1 DPVSREAG
9 FLAEVEH
16 PTFGR
21 HRRLAPLVH
30 LARTPGACGPAPTLG
45 MHTEAILGGLGY
57 EAPARAALAPRG
69 VIPSP
74 ASAPPRAPDP
84 APRGL
89 AATGHPL
96 HTRALAVE
104 LRQRAD
110 GKMDIRGYVL
120 DLRKRGFVP
129 VAGDLQPSGIVHH
142 MELFGVVDPATL
154 VVETLTSRQP
164 SVAFEATA
172 TTEGESCRDLAGRVD
187 ALGGTRLDVE
197 WSRRLSAEIGGPRGC
212 SHVLTLAQ
220 MLGPTVAWGIAHDR
234 ELHGPN
240 AQRPTGQRIFR
251 RDIIVDGLE
260 PEDGRLELAV
270 QLIDLYDAPAPELAR
285 PLARFGGALEVR
297 AQILVDYRTYS
308 ITGLMAAE
316 RWRGRDNLDASW
328 EDRTDDVSGLCGT
341 FLHRGVTAAIL
352 QH

>member
-1 DPVSREAG
+1 MR
-9 FLAEVEH
+9 
-16 PTFGR
+16 
-21 HRRLAPLVH
+21 
-30 LARTPGACGPAPTLG
+30 
-45 MHTEAILGGLGY
+45 
-57 EAPARAALAPRG
+57 
-69 VIPSP
+69 
-74 ASAPPRAPDP
+74 
-84 APRGL
+84 L

-285 PLARFGGALEVR
+285 PMARFGGALEVR
-297 AQILVDYRTYS
+297 AQVLVDYRTYS

-328 EDRTDDVSGLCGT
+328 EDRTNDVSGLCGT

-352 QH
+352 QHLGPDGADRPLGTLLLQIAPAMIQVNAALSENWPAVALQQKWFVGMGGFADSCYMWRRGGPLERARSPEDPPQIGRS